1 MTNPDSSNDRID
13 ALIEKLT
20 LQEKIDL
27 VHGDHDPAELATGYL
42 PGNDRV
48 GVPSLSLVDGPMGV
62 RAVTATAFPASIALA
77 AAWDSDLAREQ
88 GEALGTEVLGADQ
101 DVLLAPGFNIIRAP
115 QCGRSFEYY
124 SEDPHLSSRLAVGTI
139 ESVQSAGA
147 MATAKH
153 YVANNQE
160 HQRHAVSA
168 EVDERTLREIYLP
181 AFEAAVKEADVASVM
196 ASYNRINGTY
206 ATEHE
211 RLLTDVLKDEWGFDG
226 FVVSDWWATTDA
238 VGAARGGLDLDMP
251 GVPVHEWQENESRIH
266 RAIGAL
272 PDAAPK
278 DKLAALAAKPWL
290 PDGANPNLFEG
301 SVFEDPLREAVK
313 GGKVPETALDE
324 KIARTLSQMERFGMF
339 DDEQPEGSVND
350 PAHETVARRVAERGT
365 VLLQNDGVLPL
376 DEEPASIAVIGPNAD
391 KAKIGG
397 GGSSEV
403 DPTDAI
409 SPLDGIRER
418 TDGETTV
425 SFERGVER
433 IEDPH
438 DEDEGPFGL
447 PVPDAIDDALS
458 GDDEGPSIDAAARV
472 AESADVAVV
481 VVQDNASESEDR
493 SLWLPNEQ
501 DQLVAAVAD
510 AAEKTVVVART
521 AGPVRMPWAGDVDA
535 IVETWYPGQEDGHVT
550 ASVLFGDVDPSGR
563 LPVTF
568 ARRTDHYPASTEGQ
582 YPGIELEAEYSEGVF
597 VGYRHFDAEDIEP
610 LFPFGH
616 GLSYTDFEYDD
627 VTVEAGDGPEATVEV
642 TVENV
647 GDRDGHEVVQAYLG
661 QDDPSVERPPK
672 ELAAFESVELAAGES
687 KTVTLEIEE
696 RDFAYY
702 DTEESAWTVE
712 DGDYT
717 VSVGRS
723 SRDIVD
729 TDTVSVE
736 DLTVVE

>member
-1 MTNPDSSNDRID
+1 MTETDSPDGRI
-13 ALIEKLT
+13 ASLIEKLT

-27 VHGDHDPAELATGYL
+27 VHGDRDPAELATGYL
-42 PGNDRV
+42 PANDRV
-48 GVPSLSLVDGPMGV
+48 GIPSLSLVDGPMGV

-77 AAWDSDLAREQ
+77 AAWDTDLAREQ
-88 GEALGTEVLGADQ
+88 GETLGTEVRGADQ
-101 DVLLAPGFNIIRAP
+101 DVLLAPGCNIIRVP
-115 QCGRSFEYY
+115 ECGRAFEYY
-124 SEDPHLSSRLAVGTI
+124 SEDPHLSSRLAVATI

-160 HQRHAVSA
+160 RQRHAVSA
-168 EVDERTLREIYLP
+168 EIDERTLREIYLP

-211 RLLTDVLKDEWGFDG
+211 RLLTDILKDEWGFDG

-238 VGAARGGLDLDMP
+238 VAAAHGGLDLDMP
-251 GVPVHEWQENESRIH
+251 GVPVHEWQESESRIH
-266 RAIGAL
+266 EAIGAL

-278 DKLAALAAKPWL
+278 GTLAELAAKPWL

-301 SVFEDPLREAVK
+301 SVFEDPLREAIE
-313 GGKVPETALDE
+313 GGKVPETAIDE
-324 KIARTLSQMERFGMF
+324 KIARTLSQMDRFGMF
-339 DDEQPEGSVND
+339 DDEQPAGSVND
-350 PAHETVARRVAERGT
+350 PAHETVARRVAQRGT

-376 DEEPASIAVIGPNAD
+376 DEDLDSIAVLGPNAEA
-391 KAKIGG
+391 AKIGG

-403 DPTDAI
+403 DPTAAI

-418 TDGETTV
+418 TDSGTTV
-425 SFERGVER
+425 TFERGVER
-433 IEDPH
+433 IEEPH
-438 DEDEGPFGL
+438 DEDDGALGFS
-447 PVPDAIDDALS
+447 VPDAIDDALS
-458 GDDEGPSIDAAARV
+458 GDDEEPSIDAAAR
-472 AESADVAVV
+472 AAGSADVAVV

-501 DQLVAAVAD
+501 DRLVAAVAD
-510 AAEKTVVVART
+510 VAEKTVVVCNT
-521 AGPVRMPWAGDVDA
+521 AGPVRMPWAGAVDA

-568 ARRTDHYPASTEGQ
+568 ARRTDHYPASTEAQ
-582 YPGIELEAEYSEGVF
+582 YPGIDLEAEYSEGVF
-597 VGYRHFDAEDIEP
+597 VGYRHFDNADIEP

-616 GLSYTDFEYDD
+616 GLSYTDFEYTD
-627 VTVEAGDGPEATVEV
+627 VSVESGDGPAATVEV

-647 GDRDGHEVVQAYLG
+647 GGRDGYEVVQAYLG
-661 QDDPSVERPPK
+661 QDDPSVERPPE
-672 ELAAFESVELAAGES
+672 ELAAFESVELAAGEET
-687 KTVTLEIEE
+687 TVTLSIEE

-702 DTEESAWTVE
+702 DEDGAAWTVD
-712 DGDYT
+712 DGEYT

-723 SRDIVD
+723 SRNIVA
-729 TDTVSVE
+729 TETITVADSTIVE
-736 DLTVVE
+736 